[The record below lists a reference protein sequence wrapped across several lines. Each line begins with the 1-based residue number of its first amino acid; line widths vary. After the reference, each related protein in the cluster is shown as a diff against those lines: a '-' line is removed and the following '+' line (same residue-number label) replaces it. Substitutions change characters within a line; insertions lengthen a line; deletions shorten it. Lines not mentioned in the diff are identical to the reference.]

1 MSFINSTSKKTAA
14 LLSYVNQG
22 LSTLVAIFLTP
33 ILLKYLGVDEYGLY
47 QMVYSVGHYI
57 MILDLGIGAVMIR
70 YISEYRARKDKVAE
84 ENFAA
89 IIAFFTVVISIL
101 VFSAG
106 EILNLNIENIF
117 QNLSTSD
124 YDKAHKMFNL
134 MVIQFVFTVIDHYF
148 YGIIGA
154 YERFVF
160 SRTIGIL
167 RLVISFI
174 LNVLFVILGFGAVGL
189 VMTNTI
195 TIVSLTL
202 VNVWYVFKQ
211 LHFKIHFHQ
220 WDFILVKPAIGLML
234 AMLLQSVVGF
244 VNSSA
249 DKTILGI
256 MCTKSDVAVYSIAA
270 SIITLFNTLPT
281 VISGLFQPQVT
292 KMVVH
297 GASKSQLTDLVI
309 RVGRWQFMLCGLLLF
324 GLAFFGM
331 DFLHVWVGHKLTHD
345 QEVFTWI
352 IMMVILPFNMIPLVQ
367 TVCIS
372 ILNAYDK
379 RLYRSIIL
387 AGMCVINIIVSV
399 ILVKLFGPIGCP
411 IGTALSFLIG
421 YAIILNIYYSKGLQ
435 LEVVRMFKEIMSKT
449 WICLLLTALLTSP
462 LLLWKHYTIPVLLL
476 KIVIFS
482 IVFMLLMWLFGFNE
496 DEKNTCKPVLKKL
509 HLINNQ

>member
-1 MSFINSTSKKTAA
+1 MSFIHSTSKKTAA
-14 LLSYVNQG
+14 LLSYVNQA
-22 LSTLVAIFLTP
+22 LSTVVAIFLTP

-57 MILDLGIGAVMIR
+57 MILDLGIGTVMVR
-70 YISEYRARKDKVAE
+70 YISEYRARKDKVGE

-89 IIAFFTVVISIL
+89 LIGIFTIFIALL
-101 VFSAG
+101 VFGTG
-106 EILNLNIENIF
+106 EILNINIENIF
-117 QNLSTSD
+117 RNLSTSD
-124 YDKAHKMFNL
+124 YVKSHQMFNL
-134 MVIQFVFTVIDHYF
+134 MVIQFVFTVVDHYF
-148 YGIIGA
+148 VGIIGA
-154 YERFVF
+154 HERFVF
-160 SRTIGIL
+160 L
-167 RLVISFI
+167 RLTGLIKLIVSFAANI
-174 LNVLFVILGFGAVGL
+174 LFVMLGFGAVGIVL
-189 VMTNTI
+189 SNTI
-195 TIVSLTL
+195 VIVLLTII
-202 VNVWYVFKQ
+202 NVWYVFKQ
-211 LHFKIHFHQ
+211 LQFRIHYHR
-220 WDFILVKPAIGLML
+220 WDFVIVKPAVGLML

-256 MCTKSDVAVYSIAA
+256 MCTKADVTVYSIAA

-292 KMVVH
+292 RMVVH
-297 GASKSQLTDLVI
+297 GTSKSQLTDLVI
-309 RVGRWQFMLCGLLLF
+309 RVGRWQFMMCGLLLF

-331 DFLHVWVGHKLTHD
+331 DFLHLWVGHKLTHD

-411 IGTALSFLIG
+411 IGTAMSFLIG
-421 YAIILNIYYSKGLQ
+421 YAIILNIYYAKGLQ
-435 LEVVRMFKEIMSKT
+435 LEVGRMFKEIVSKT
-449 WICLLLTALLTSP
+449 WVCLLLAALLSSP
-462 LLLWKHYTIPVLLL
+462 LLLWKHYTIPIFLL
-476 KIVIFS
+476 KTAIFS
-482 IVFMLLMWLFGFNE
+482 IMFLLLMWFFGFNE
-496 DEKNTCKPVLKKL
+496 EEKNTCKPVLKKL
-509 HLINNQ
+509 HLIR

>member
-1 MSFINSTSKKTAA
+1 MSFIHSTSKKTAA
-14 LLSYVNQG
+14 LLSYINQG
-22 LSTLVAIFLTP
+22 LSTVVAIFLTP

-57 MILDLGIGAVMIR
+57 MILDLGIGTVMVR
-70 YISEYRARKDKVAE
+70 YISEYRARKDKDGE

-89 IIAFFTVVISIL
+89 LIAVFTVMVAIL

-106 EILNLNIENIF
+106 EILNFNIENIF
-117 QNLSTSD
+117 TNLTSSD
-124 YDKAHKMFNL
+124 YEKSHQMFNL

-148 YGIIGA
+148 HGIIGA

-160 SRTIGIL
+160 IRTTGI
-167 RLVISFI
+167 VKIIVSFAANI
-174 LNVLFVILGFGAVGL
+174 LFVMLGFGAVGIVL
-189 VMTNTI
+189 SNTI
-195 TIVSLTL
+195 VIVLLTAI
-202 VNVWYVFKQ
+202 NVWYVFSQ
-211 LHFKIHFHQ
+211 LRFKIKYHR
-220 WDFILVKPAIGLML
+220 WDFVIVKPAIGLML

-256 MCTKSDVAVYSIAA
+256 MCDKSDVTVYSIAA

-292 KMVVH
+292 RMVVH

-309 RVGRWQFMLCGLLLF
+309 RVGRWQFMMCGALLF

-331 DFLHVWVGHKLTHD
+331 DFLHLWVGHRLNHD
-345 QEVFTWI
+345 QLVFTWI
-352 IMMVILPFNMIPLVQ
+352 IMMIILPFNMVPLVQ

-379 RLYRSIIL
+379 RLYRSLIL

-399 ILVKLFGPIGCP
+399 LLVKAFGPIGCP

-421 YAIILNIYYSKGLQ
+421 YAIILNIYYAKGLQ
-435 LEVVRMFKEIMSKT
+435 LEVRRMFKEIVSKT
-449 WICLLLTALLTSP
+449 WGCLLIAALMSSP
-462 LLLWKHYTIPVLLL
+462 MLLWKHYTIPVFLV
-476 KIVIFS
+476 KIAVFC
-482 IVFMLLMWLFGFNE
+482 IVFLLLMWLFGFNE
-496 DEKNTCKPVLKKL
+496 EEKNTCKPVLRKL
-509 HLINNQ
+509 HLIRK